1 MSDWENSDN
10 EHEVSAP
17 VIAVPK
23 KKWDDEESD
32 GDDSIPDEWDASD
45 AEESED
51 DKEAAKPEAAAAKP
65 QPTKKKTPEE
75 RWAERQAERQ
85 AAKAQMMAAGGFDE
99 GDSEDDGQSRKM
111 RERQLQLES
120 DANNVDD
127 LFAGLTVKDVKNR
140 DVLTALMP
148 KTEAEFDE
156 LQTAL
161 VERIQKSQNHRLYVQ
176 FLEKLIRQLALPLK
190 DVDMRKFAS
199 TLTTLA
205 NEKQRMVRDASKKK
219 KNTSKK
225 ASVVTS
231 TPKAKVDMNDYSN
244 AYDEYDDFM

>member
-1 MSDWENSDN
+1 
-10 EHEVSAP
+10 
-17 VIAVPK
+17 
-23 KKWDDEESD
+23 
-32 GDDSIPDEWDASD
+32 
-45 AEESED
+45 
-51 DKEAAKPEAAAAKP
+51 
-65 QPTKKKTPEE
+65 TPEE

-99 GDSEDDGQSRKM
+99 GESEDDGESKKM
-111 RERQLQLES
+111 RERKLQLES

-127 LFAGLTVKDVKNR
+127 LFAGLTVKDVKNK
-140 DVLTALMP
+140 DVLTALVP

-161 VERIQKSQNHRLYVQ
+161 VDRIQKSQNHRLYVQ

-190 DVDMRKFAS
+190 DVEMRKFSS

-205 NEKQRMVRDASKKK
+205 NEKQRMTRDASKKK
-219 KNTSKK
+219 KTTSKK

-231 TPKAKVDMNDYSN
+231 APKDKVDMNDYSN